1 MKYITSTLL
10 MIVGMQAP
18 LNAELIYYEKIFE
31 DITSKE
37 FMPEEGGQLEQ
48 GFNEL
53 NVETELGTIRLE
65 EGEVL
70 SQPSQKLI
78 RSYVQKN
85 QWGTSTE
92 RYPFFKMIINYDRF
106 SKDEIIEITC
116 SSDQNWY
123 TQRNSSLV
131 FSKGNQWPI
140 EGPATITVTL
150 KPYVVQL
157 YSQFNPRK
165 YKNIRPEQF
174 YRISFTKSVSQFRV
188 SQNQL
193 QALVLPKGVEGM
205 SVIMESSE
213 DLVNWTRDT
222 LGRKPTANRPK
233 FFRLRALKE

>member
-10 MIVGMQAP
+10 MIVGMQVP
-18 LNAELIYYEKIFE
+18 LNAELLYYEKIFE

-37 FMPEEGGQLEQ
+37 FTTEEGGQLEQ

-65 EGEVL
+65 EGEEL

-85 QWGTSTE
+85 QWSTSTK
-92 RYPFFKMIINYDRF
+92 RHPFFKMIINYDRF

-165 YKNIRPEQF
+165 YQNIRPEQF